1 MLQFFFN
8 LTFQNWFAYY
18 LPEQTGAVT
27 LYSSKPENV
36 LTSLK
41 AHQSSTKPSSL
52 KSLSTVVRF
61 KSRGQGLNFFPS
73 GLTSSSSFRRAGEN
87 WALLP
92 ILSTTLSENIFREIN
107 FLISVTNQQSAF
119 FNITNNY
126 IHCTAWTFLINQSLR
141 CSEYASGWNK

>member
-1 MLQFFFN
+1 M
-8 LTFQNWFAYY
+8 
-18 LPEQTGAVT
+18 PEQKGAVT
-27 LYSSKPENV
+27 LHSSKPENV

-41 AHQSSTKPSSL
+41 AHQSRTKPSSL

-92 ILSTTLSENIFREIN
+92 ILNTTLLRNIFREIN
-107 FLISVTNQQSAF
+107 FLISVTNKVIF
-119 FNITNNY
+119 
-126 IHCTAWTFLINQSLR
+126 
-141 CSEYASGWNK
+141 